1 MATQLEIRRRLE
13 EQRKARERMQS
24 AMSVPVGGL
33 SATPYIMDSF
43 KRSGGWPGQA
53 VDPLFVNSPYAV
65 RVEAE
70 KPFDGREQIREAVEL
85 TQQDPTY
92 QALIENA
99 APMAGTAGIGARIAR
114 SLWTPGYKGATRK
127 GEMIFGRDEAGRSI
141 KRVAERPGEFAYS
154 GRPTPL
160 GVGVGAGVLA
170 GSQLLP
176 EFGDV
181 DIGDSGDVINQAVQ
195 DTFGSA
201 INEDFSGRENVV
213 VGTPEE
219 TTATLEDRIKAGMA
233 RRRPMEASG
242 LGLQDYPT
250 EPKSPPKEQVWGKYA
265 QDPAARKKEYL
276 DQLNKIYRNAMI
288 LNAIAQLTGGTSQ
301 ADAYVKMATGKL
313 DAIDKFD
320 AEERMHNIWKEVFFV
335 DGAYAP
341 PGDWTATYD
350 KVIQLGGTPKEAEEL
365 ASSMYKKPS
374 GDALTGGVATE
385 QFEIWKAMPKGE
397 LKEAYGNLIGVNK
410 GSDRGKIT
418 AYQAANLL
426 KAHADGS
433 LEFDEAQLNALNNIM
448 NIGLSGSVP
457 TIEDSPSVPQQV
469 ESGETREQYERRVRE
484 RYPNASEEDIQATV
498 KAKYG

>member
-1 MATQLEIRRRLE
+1 MATQLEILRRLE
-13 EQRKARERMQS
+13 EERKARE
-24 AMSVPVGGL
+24 
-33 SATPYIMDSF
+33 SF
-43 KRSGGWPGQA
+43 
-53 VDPLFVNSPYAV
+53 N
-65 RVEAE
+65 
-70 KPFDGREQIREAVEL
+70 GREAIRQAVEL
-85 TQQDPTY
+85 TQQNPTY

-99 APMAGTAGIGARIAR
+99 APMAGTAGIGQRIAR

-170 GSQLLP
+170 GSQMLP
-176 EFGDV
+176 EFGNV
-181 DIGDSGDVINQAVQ
+181 GIGSGADVINQAVQ
-195 DTFGSA
+195 NTFGSA
-201 INEDFSGRENVV
+201 INKDFSGRENVV

-242 LGLQDYPT
+242 LGRQDYPT

-301 ADAYVKMATGKL
+301 ADAYVQMATGKL

-320 AEERMHNIWKEVFFV
+320 SEERMHNIWKEVFFV

-365 ASSMYKKPS
+365 ASSMYSKPKEGASTAAQENFRWYQSLSGADKEVAAKILRITDKKP
-374 GDALTGGVATE
+374 D
-385 QFEIWKAMPKGE
+385 QFSAS
-397 LKEAYGNLIGVNK
+397 NLIGLIN
-410 GSDRGKIT
+410 SE
-418 AYQAANLL
+418 LF
-426 KAHADGS
+426 
-433 LEFDEAQLNALNNIM
+433 LEFSDEEQSRVVALVKSKIP
-448 NIGLSGSVP
+448 GFQE
-457 TIEDSPSVPQQV
+457 EDSPSVPQQV

-498 KAKYG
+498 NAKYG

>member
-1 MATQLEIRRRLE
+1 MVLSLMDMYGTRYKPVTRGPRRKRLPLPN
-13 EQRKARERMQS
+13 S
-24 AMSVPVGGL
+24 SVAPF
-33 SATPYIMDSF
+33 IMKSF
-43 KRSGGWPGQA
+43 ERSGGWPGQA
-53 VDPLFVNSPYAV
+53 VDPLVANNQ
-65 RVEAE
+65 
-70 KPFDGREQIREAVEL
+70 FDSRQAIREAVEL

-99 APMAGTAGIGARIAR
+99 APMAGTASIGQRIAR

-176 EFGDV
+176 EFDDV
-181 DIGDSGDVINQAVQ
+181 DIGDSRDVINQAVQ

-213 VGTPEE
+213 VGAETP
-219 TTATLEDRIKAGMA
+219 ATLEDPIKAGMA
-233 RRRPMEASG
+233 RRRPMEALG

-288 LNAIAQLTGGTSQ
+288 LNAIAQLTGGVSQ

-335 DGAYAP
+335 NGAYAP

-350 KVIQLGGTPKEAEEL
+350 RVIQLGGTPKEAEEL

-374 GDALTGGVATE
+374 EGTSTAAQENFRWYQSLTGAEKEVAAKILRITDKKPD
-385 QFEIWKAMPKGE
+385 QFSAS
-397 LKEAYGNLIGVNK
+397 NLIGLINSQLFYEF
-410 GSDRGKIT
+410 SDEEQARVIALVKSKIPGF
-418 AYQAANLL
+418 Q
-426 KAHADGS
+426 
-433 LEFDEAQLNALNNIM
+433 
-448 NIGLSGSVP
+448 V
-457 TIEDSPSVPQQV
+457 EDSPSVPQQV
-469 ESGETREQYERRVRE
+469 ESAGDSNLQAARKRAAELQAQGKSREEIMSILRQEGL
-484 RYPNASEEDIQATV
+484 N
-498 KAKYG
+498 

>member
-1 MATQLEIRRRLE
+1 MATQLEILRRLE

-24 AMSVPVGGL
+24 AMSVPVDGL

-53 VDPLFVNSPYAV
+53 VDPLFVNSPYTV

-70 KPFDGREQIREAVEL
+70 RPFDGREQIREAVEL

-99 APMAGTAGIGARIAR
+99 APMAGTAGIGQRIAR

-141 KRVAERPGEFAYS
+141 RRVAERPGEFAYS

-160 GVGVGAGVLA
+160 GVGVGAGVVA

-176 EFGDV
+176 EFDDV
-181 DIGDSGDVINQAVQ
+181 DIGDSRDVINQAVQ

-219 TTATLEDRIKAGMA
+219 TPATLEDRIKAGMA
-233 RRRPMEASG
+233 RRRPMEALG
-242 LGLQDYPT
+242 LGRQDYPT

-301 ADAYVKMATGKL
+301 ADAYVQMATGKL

-320 AEERMHNIWKEVFFV
+320 SEERMHNIWKEVFFV

-374 GDALTGGVATE
+374 EGTSTAAQENFRWYQSLTGAEKEVAAKILRITDKKPDQFSASNLATLINSDMFYNEFSDEE
-385 QFEIWKAMPKGE
+385 QARVIALVK
-397 LKEAYGNLIGVNK
+397 
-410 GSDRGKIT
+410 SKIPGF
-418 AYQAANLL
+418 QA
-426 KAHADGS
+426 
-433 LEFDEAQLNALNNIM
+433 
-448 NIGLSGSVP
+448 
-457 TIEDSPSVPQQV
+457 EDAPSVPQQV
-469 ESGETREQYERRVRE
+469 ESAGDSNLQAARKRAAELEAQGKSREEIMSILKQEGL
-484 RYPNASEEDIQATV
+484 N
-498 KAKYG
+498 

>member
-1 MATQLEIRRRLE
+1 MASLMDMYGTRYRPVTQGPRRKRLPLPRPTLE
-13 EQRKARERMQS
+13 
-24 AMSVPVGGL
+24 PV
-33 SATPYIMDSF
+33 
-43 KRSGGWPGQA
+43 
-53 VDPLFVNSPYAV
+53 V
-65 RVEAE
+65 VEAE
-70 KPFDGREQIREAVEL
+70 RPFDGRDTIRQAVEL

-99 APMAGTAGIGARIAR
+99 APMAGTAGIGQRIAR

-141 KRVAERPGEFAYS
+141 KRVAKHPGEFAYS

-181 DIGDSGDVINQAVQ
+181 DIGDSRDVINQAVQ

-219 TTATLEDRIKAGMA
+219 TTATLEDRIKSGMA

-301 ADAYVKMATGKL
+301 ADAYVQMATGKL

-374 GDALTGGVATE
+374 EGTSTAAQENFRWYQSLTGAEKEVAAKILRITDKKPD
-385 QFEIWKAMPKGE
+385 QFSAS
-397 LKEAYGNLIGVNK
+397 NLIGLIN
-410 GSDRGKIT
+410 SE
-418 AYQAANLL
+418 LF
-426 KAHADGS
+426 
-433 LEFDEAQLNALNNIM
+433 LEFSDEEQARVVALVKSKIP
-448 NIGLSGSVP
+448 GFQA
-457 TIEDSPSVPQQV
+457 EDAPAVPQQV

-498 KAKYG
+498 NAKYG

>member
-1 MATQLEIRRRLE
+1 MATQLEILRRLE

-24 AMSVPVGGL
+24 AINVPVGGDL

-70 KPFDGREQIREAVEL
+70 RPFDGREQIREAVEL

-141 KRVAERPGEFAYS
+141 RRVAERPGEFSYS

-160 GVGVGAGVLA
+160 GVGVGTGVLA

-181 DIGDSGDVINQAVQ
+181 DIGDSRDVINQAVQ

-201 INEDFSGRENVV
+201 VNEDFSGRENVV
-213 VGTPEE
+213 STPEE
-219 TTATLEDRIKAGMA
+219 TPTTLEDRIKQGMA
-233 RRRPMEASG
+233 RRRPMEALG
-242 LGLQDYPT
+242 LGSQDYPT

-320 AEERMHNIWKEVFFV
+320 SEERMHNIWKEVFFV

-341 PGDWTATYD
+341 PGDWTGTYD

-374 GDALTGGVATE
+374 EGTSTAAQENFRWYQSLTGVDKEVAAKILRITDK
-385 QFEIWKAMPKGE
+385 KADE
-397 LKEAYGNLIGVNK
+397 FSASNLIGLISSNLF
-410 GSDRGKIT
+410 
-418 AYQAANLL
+418 YQ
-426 KAHADGS
+426 
-433 LEFDEAQLNALNNIM
+433 FDEDEQARVVALVKSKIP
-448 NIGLSGSVP
+448 GFQA
-457 TIEDSPSVPQQV
+457 EDSPSVPQQV

-484 RYPNASEEDIQATV
+484 RYPNASEEDIQETV

>member
-1 MATQLEIRRRLE
+1 MATQLEIRRRQE

-24 AMSVPVGGL
+24 AMNVSVGGL
-33 SATPYIMDSF
+33 
-43 KRSGGWPGQA
+43 
-53 VDPLFVNSPYAV
+53 
-65 RVEAE
+65 VEAE

-99 APMAGTAGIGARIAR
+99 APMAGTAGIGQRIAR

-181 DIGDSGDVINQAVQ
+181 DIGSGADVINQAVQ

-201 INEDFSGRENVV
+201 INEDFLGRENVV

-242 LGLQDYPT
+242 LGRQDYPT

-301 ADAYVKMATGKL
+301 ADAYVQMATGKL

-320 AEERMHNIWKEVFFV
+320 SEERMHNIWKEVFFV

-374 GDALTGGVATE
+374 EGTSTAAQENFRWYQSLTGADKEVAAKILRITDKKPD
-385 QFEIWKAMPKGE
+385 QFSAS
-397 LKEAYGNLIGVNK
+397 NLATLIN
-410 GSDRGKIT
+410 SDMFYDEEFFSEDERARIITLVKSKIPGF
-418 AYQAANLL
+418 QA
-426 KAHADGS
+426 
-433 LEFDEAQLNALNNIM
+433 
-448 NIGLSGSVP
+448 
-457 TIEDSPSVPQQV
+457 EDSPSVPQQV
-469 ESGETREQYERRVRE
+469 ESGGDSNLQAARKRAAELEAQGKSREEIMSILRQEGL
-484 RYPNASEEDIQATV
+484 N
-498 KAKYG
+498 